1 MTNKQII
8 VDKSQK
14 GEEYY
19 LWEQA
24 LGQLRKVLPDHSYQ
38 TWFMP
43 IKPIKRKNGT
53 MTLSVPNRFYAEWIE
68 SNYKELLTRVLGN
81 IDESLSSYFFIVEPS
96 PPPATPSDGKPVK
109 NSGENQAYLPVN
121 QPVDERY
128 AHLNHRYTFDTF
140 VEGPHNQFAKA
151 ASKAVADALG
161 NTPYNPL
168 LIYGGTGLGKT
179 HLIQSIGNYARLQGG
194 SGRIVYVSS
203 EKFMVD
209 YITALRNNRLSDFTS
224 VYRRADL
231 LLVDDIQFLQNR
243 EGTQEQFFHTFN
255 ELYQR
260 GKQIVITSDRT
271 PKELQGVEERLV
283 SRFLSGLTVDIQPPN
298 FETRVAILQ
307 KKARL
312 ETLEIPDEVIDFIA
326 QNITSN
332 VRELESAMTRI
343 FAYSSLTHLDIT
355 VDVAKKVIRDIL
367 GVKKS
372 KIISVDSIMKTV
384 SSYYRISENDI
395 MGKNR
400 RKEIALAR
408 QIIMYLSR
416 DMSGD
421 SLKSIGLR
429 LGRRDHTT
437 VIHACATIK
446 EKIDRDPAFRSQIN
460 ALKNQIELQ
469 LY

>member
-1 MTNKQII
+1 MTINHAI
-8 VDKSQK
+8 VDNFAHR
-14 GEEYY
+14 ETIH
-19 LWEQA
+19 LWETIM
-24 LGQLRKVLPDHSYQ
+24 GDLRKLLPEHSYQ

-43 IKPIKRKNGT
+43 IKPVKQNGET
-53 MTLSVPNRFYAEWIE
+53 LTLSVPNRFYAEWIE
-68 SNYKELLTRVLGN
+68 SNYKELLTRVLEN
-81 IDESLSSYFFIVEPS
+81 VNPELSSYFFIVEPAPPQELQKEGSIEKTRHITS
-96 PPPATPSDGKPVK
+96 PAHTEHPPI
-109 NSGENQAYLPVN
+109 
-121 QPVDERY
+121 DERY

-179 HLIQSIGNYARLQGG
+179 HLIQSIGNYARQKGG
-194 SGRIVYVSS
+194 PRNIVYVSS

-209 YITALRNNRLSDFTS
+209 YITALRNNRLSDFTGI
-224 VYRRADL
+224 YRKADL

-312 ETLEIPDEVIDFIA
+312 EYLEIPDEVIDFIA

-372 KIISVDSIMKTV
+372 KVISVESIMKTV
-384 SSYYRISENDI
+384 AAYYRISENDI

-429 LGRRDHTT
+429 LGRRDHST
-437 VIHACATIK
+437 VIHACTTIK
-446 EKIDRDPAFRSQIN
+446 EKIDQDPSFRSQIN